1 MGNSPL
7 PPRVT
12 PETPVAAGT
21 LKRLLADHP
30 FFRDWDDA
38 TLLTV
43 APHCRLLQPPAG
55 AQCLAQGDFS
65 PFAHFLLAGEV
76 HLCSD
81 QGVTRAL
88 RAGSLDSRFPFARLR
103 PSRYRVVAGEG
114 TCVLKIESAA
124 LQRLTPRRN
133 RARFAASDR
142 TTGGTW
148 RAHPLVREILRKL
161 EDGTLEV
168 PPLPAIALRVRKA
181 LSRDDFEI
189 AAVATIIGADPA
201 IAGRLIRIANSA
213 IFRGQ
218 APCDRCGC
226 LVRSACE
233 NHTGTRQRQ
242 GHAGGIAA

>member
-1 MGNSPL
+1 MSDRMGSCFHQTGTARRRMFRSFPILQKHPRRLRYPQIMGNSPL
-7 PPRVT
+7 PTRDA
-12 PETPVAAGT
+12 PETQVAVGT

-55 AQCLAQGDFS
+55 AQCLALGDFS

-76 HLCSD
+76 HLCSN

-88 RAGSLDSRFPFARLR
+88 SAGSLDSRFPFARLR

-114 TCVLKIESAA
+114 TCMLKIESAA

-148 RAHPLVREILRKL
+148 RAILWCARFSENWRMGLWKYRHCPRLRCVYAKHSAGTISGSRRWPLSSARIRR
-161 EDGTLEV
+161 
-168 PPLPAIALRVRKA
+168 LP
-181 LSRDDFEI
+181 
-189 AAVATIIGADPA
+189 GA
-201 IAGRLIRIANSA
+201 
-213 IFRGQ
+213 
-218 APCDRCGC
+218 
-226 LVRSACE
+226 
-233 NHTGTRQRQ
+233 
-242 GHAGGIAA
+242 